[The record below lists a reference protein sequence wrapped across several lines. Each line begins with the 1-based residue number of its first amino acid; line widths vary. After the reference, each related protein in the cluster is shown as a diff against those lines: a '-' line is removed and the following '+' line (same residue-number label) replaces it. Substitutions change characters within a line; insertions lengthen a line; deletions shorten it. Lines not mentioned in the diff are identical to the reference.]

1 MDNKEVIDRL
11 DEVRK
16 ALEHIELTLMRLGAK
31 TRRYWMIAYYSA
43 VSAIPDYFDW
53 REWKETEQ
61 TIYDSIVQ
69 EIKDDFTAT
78 GTSKSEME
86 TKLLKMLKGE
96 RQKLLEVKEK
106 QKFGV

>member
-31 TRRYWMIAYYSA
+31 SKRYWMIAYYSA

-53 REWKETEQ
+53 REWKESEQ
-61 TIYDSIVQ
+61 TIYDSIIN

-86 TKLLKMLKGE
+86 IELLKMLKGE

-106 QKFGV
+106 QKFGA